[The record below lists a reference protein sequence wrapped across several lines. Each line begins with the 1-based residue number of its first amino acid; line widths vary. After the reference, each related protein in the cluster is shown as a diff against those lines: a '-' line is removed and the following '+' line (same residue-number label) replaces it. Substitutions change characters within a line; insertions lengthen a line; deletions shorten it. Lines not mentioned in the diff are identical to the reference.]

1 MSNKTFAEK
10 LADLIDEELDLAH
23 DPIDKMD
30 KIISVMEMYRLI
42 SLREE
47 ER

>member
-30 KIISVMEMYRLI
+30 KIISVMEMYLI